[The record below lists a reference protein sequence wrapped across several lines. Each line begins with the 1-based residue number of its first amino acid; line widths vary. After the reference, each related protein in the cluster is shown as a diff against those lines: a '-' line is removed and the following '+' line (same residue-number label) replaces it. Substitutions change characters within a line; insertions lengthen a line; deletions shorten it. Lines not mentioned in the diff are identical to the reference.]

1 MNQVLRAYLA
11 ITVLAVSW
19 GTIPLIIRTSE
30 INSIS
35 LVGVR
40 TFIGSIFLG
49 LILLKKDVSIKELIK
64 PGLILGPL
72 LAIHWVTM
80 FESIELNSVAV
91 GIGLVFSYPIFVIF
105 IEYARGTKLQSYQI
119 LLILSG
125 FLGLYLLLDLV
136 DVKSITGIIYG
147 LISAVSLAFIITI
160 GERYSSKLGGLKVA
174 FSQLIVAA
182 FILIKF
188 TFDSWNWMISNILI
202 SLFLGLFL
210 TALGL
215 TTYWYVVKV
224 IKPLAVSTITYL
236 EPVTGVVLGALI
248 LNENLE
254 IKQIIGFSIVLL
266 VGVLQV
272 YLDSKVS
279 PSSCLLYTSP
289 SPRD

>member
-136 DVKSITGIIYG
+136 DVKSITGIIYV

-279 PSSCLLYTSP
+279 PSSTS
-289 SPRD
+289 

>member
-35 LVGVR
+35 LVGIR

-49 LILLKKDVSIKELIK
+49 LILLKKDVNIKELIK

-105 IEYARGTKLQSYQI
+105 IEYAKGTKLQSYQI

-147 LISAVSLAFIITI
+147 LVSAVSLAFIITI

-279 PSSCLLYTSP
+279 PSSS
-289 SPRD
+289 S

>member
-272 YLDSKVS
+272 YLDSKVN
-279 PSSCLLYTSP
+279 PSSTS
-289 SPRD
+289 RY

>member
-1 MNQVLRAYLA
+1 
-11 ITVLAVSW
+11 
-19 GTIPLIIRTSE
+19 
-30 INSIS
+30 
-35 LVGVR
+35 
-40 TFIGSIFLG
+40 
-49 LILLKKDVSIKELIK
+49 
-64 PGLILGPL
+64 
-72 LAIHWVTM
+72 M

-279 PSSCLLYTSP
+279 PSSTS
-289 SPRD
+289 

>member
-19 GTIPLIIRTSE
+19 GPIPLIIRTSE

-49 LILLKKDVSIKELIK
+49 LILLKKDVRIKELIK

-272 YLDSKVS
+272 YLDSKVN
-279 PSSCLLYTSP
+279 PSSTS
-289 SPRD
+289 

>member
-30 INSIS
+30 ISSIS
-35 LVGVR
+35 LVGIR

-49 LILLKKDVSIKELIK
+49 IILLKKGLNFKELIK
-64 PGLILGPL
+64 PGLVLGPL
-72 LAIHWVTM
+72 LALHWVAM

-105 IEYARGTKLQSYQI
+105 IEYGRGTKPQTYQI
-119 LLILSG
+119 YLILSG
-125 FLGLYLLLDLV
+125 FFGLYLLLDVLNI
-136 DVKSITGIIYG
+136 KSISGVLYG
-147 LISAVSLAFIITI
+147 LISSISLAFIITI

-174 FSQLIVAA
+174 FSQLIIAA
-182 FILIKF
+182 LILIKF
-188 TFDSWNWMISNILI
+188 TLDEWNWMFSNILI

-236 EPVTGVVLGALI
+236 EPVTGVVLGAII
-248 LNENLE
+248 LNEALE
-254 IKQIIGFSIVLL
+254 IKQILGFLIVLV
-266 VGVLQV
+266 VGILQV
-272 YLDSKVS
+272 YFESKIKPAPNVG
-279 PSSCLLYTSP
+279 
-289 SPRD
+289 

>member
-147 LISAVSLAFIITI
+147 LVSAVSLAFIITI

-272 YLDSKVS
+272 YLDSKVN
-279 PSSCLLYTSP
+279 PSSTS
-289 SPRD
+289 

>member
-125 FLGLYLLLDLV
+125 FIGLYLLLDLV

-279 PSSCLLYTSP
+279 PSSTS
-289 SPRD
+289 

>member
-35 LVGVR
+35 LVGVS

-272 YLDSKVS
+272 YLDSKVN
-279 PSSCLLYTSP
+279 PSSTS
-289 SPRD
+289 

>member
-1 MNQVLRAYLA
+1 VNQVLRAYLA

-35 LVGVR
+35 LVGIR

-49 LILLKKDVSIKELIK
+49 LILLKKDVRIKELIK

-272 YLDSKVS
+272 YLDSKVN
-279 PSSCLLYTSP
+279 PSSTS
-289 SPRD
+289 

>member
-49 LILLKKDVSIKELIK
+49 LILLKKDVRIKELIK

-272 YLDSKVS
+272 YLDSKVN
-279 PSSCLLYTSP
+279 PSSTS
-289 SPRD
+289 

>member
-49 LILLKKDVSIKELIK
+49 IILLNKDVSLKELIK

-147 LISAVSLAFIITI
+147 LMSAVSLAFIITI

-279 PSSCLLYTSP
+279 PSSTS
-289 SPRD
+289 

>member
-35 LVGVR
+35 LVGIR

-49 LILLKKDVSIKELIK
+49 IILLNKDVSIRELIK

-188 TFDSWNWMISNILI
+188 TFDSWNWMVSNILI

-272 YLDSKVS
+272 YLDSKVN
-279 PSSCLLYTSP
+279 PSSS
-289 SPRD
+289 S

>member
-35 LVGVR
+35 LVGIR

-49 LILLKKDVSIKELIK
+49 IILLNKDVSIRELIK

-272 YLDSKVS
+272 YLDSKVN
-279 PSSCLLYTSP
+279 PSSS
-289 SPRD
+289 S

>member
-80 FESIELNSVAV
+80 FESIELNSVAG

-272 YLDSKVS
+272 YLDSKVN
-279 PSSCLLYTSP
+279 PSSTS
-289 SPRD
+289 

>member
-11 ITVLAVSW
+11 ITVLAVPW

-272 YLDSKVS
+272 YLDSKVN
-279 PSSCLLYTSP
+279 PSSS
-289 SPRD
+289 S

>member
-49 LILLKKDVSIKELIK
+49 LILLKKDVNIKELIK

-147 LISAVSLAFIITI
+147 LMSAVSLAFIITI

-272 YLDSKVS
+272 YLDSKVN
-279 PSSCLLYTSP
+279 PSSTS
-289 SPRD
+289 

>member
-35 LVGVR
+35 LVGIR

-49 LILLKKDVSIKELIK
+49 IILLNKDVSIKELIK

-119 LLILSG
+119 LLIFSG
-125 FLGLYLLLDLV
+125 FLGLYLLLDLG

-188 TFDSWNWMISNILI
+188 TFDSWDWMISNILI

-254 IKQIIGFSIVLL
+254 IIQVIGFSIVIS

-279 PSSCLLYTSP
+279 PSSS
-289 SPRD
+289 S